1 MIENKFKEAFTPEWV
16 EANITDSANE
26 LVVLR
31 KIIPWQKIIYG
42 LISFYDDTQGR
53 SGVSLRI
60 VAGVFIVQKLR
71 SLSDRNVISQVGEN
85 RYIQYFCNV
94 SDECLKTFIH
104 SSSICKIRQR
114 LGEKGVAVIESEI
127 FDILRLADVI
137 KNDSMLT
144 DSTVLSANII
154 YPTDIGLIF
163 KAFGKMRQFAE
174 RYSIPLWWDDKE
186 IKELWRE
193 YNLNKNKNEIPAY
206 FFEFALIFLSAL
218 QIFEDKVGALTA
230 SDSEKEKA
238 LQLLHFLTLLNEQ
251 NEQKLSGERH
261 IKNRIVSL
269 DNPEARPIKK
279 GKKHPDC
286 EFGTTLQLSFNRQGF
301 MISTENFIGKPNDK
315 TLWLATSELFIK
327 RMQGIPEF
335 AIGDQGYR
343 SKANQ
348 SIPEGTEHIFLGR
361 SSDVAEEKREFCQKA
376 RSATEGFIAVAK
388 NLRGFGRCLYR
399 GFSGNRIWSFLCQTA
414 CNLKKFLQLYFA
426 DEIEEGSLVKLGLA

>member
-1 MIENKFKEAFTPEWV
+1 MIENKFDEAFTPEWV
-16 EANITDSANE
+16 EANITDPANE
-26 LVVLR
+26 LVILR
-31 KIIPWQKIIYG
+31 KIIPWQKIIDG
-42 LISFYDDTQGR
+42 LVPFYNDTKGR

-60 VAGVFIVQKLR
+60 VVAIFIVQKLR
-71 SLSDRNVISQVGEN
+71 LLSNRDVVSQVGEN

-94 SDECLKTFIH
+94 LDENLKTFIH
-104 SSSICKIRQR
+104 SSSLCTIRQR
-114 LGEKGVAVIESEI
+114 FGEKGVAVIESEI

-174 RYSIPLWWDDKE
+174 HYSIPLWWDDKE

-218 QIFEDKVGALTA
+218 QIFEDKVGNLTA

-238 LQLLHFLTLLNEQ
+238 RQLLQLLTLLNEQNEQ

-279 GKKHPDC
+279 GKKHPD
-286 EFGTTLQLSFNRQGF
+286 
-301 MISTENFIGKPNDK
+301 
-315 TLWLATSELFIK
+315 
-327 RMQGIPEF
+327 
-335 AIGDQGYR
+335 
-343 SKANQ
+343 
-348 SIPEGTEHIFLGR
+348 
-361 SSDVAEEKREFCQKA
+361 
-376 RSATEGFIAVAK
+376 
-388 NLRGFGRCLYR
+388 
-399 GFSGNRIWSFLCQTA
+399 
-414 CNLKKFLQLYFA
+414 
-426 DEIEEGSLVKLGLA
+426 

>member
-1 MIENKFKEAFTPEWV
+1 MIENKFDEAFTPEWV
-16 EANITDSANE
+16 EANITDPANE

-31 KIIPWQKIIYG
+31 KIIPWQKIVNG
-42 LISFYDDTQGR
+42 LIPFYDDTKGC

-60 VAGVFIVQKLR
+60 VASVFIVQKLR
-71 SLSDRNVISQVGEN
+71 LLSDRDVVSQVGEN

-94 SDECLKTFIH
+94 PDENLKTFIH
-104 SSSICKIRQR
+104 SSSICRIRQR
-114 LGEKGVAVIESEI
+114 LGEEGVAIIESEI
-127 FDILRLADVI
+127 FDILRLADII
-137 KNDSMLT
+137 KGDSMLT
-144 DSTVLSANII
+144 DSTVLPANII

-174 RYSIPLWWDDKE
+174 HHSIPLCWDDKE

-193 YNLNKNKNEIPAY
+193 YNLNRNKNEIPVY
-206 FFEFALIFLSAL
+206 FFEFAIIFLEAL
-218 QIFEDKVGALTA
+218 HIFENNVKNLTA

-238 LQLLHFLTLLNEQ
+238 MQLLQLLTLLNEQ

-301 MISTENFIGKPNDK
+301 MITMENFIGKPNDK
-315 TLWLATSELFIK
+315 TLWPATSELFIK
-327 RMQGIPEF
+327 RMQDIPEF

-343 SKANQ
+343 SRTNL
-348 SIPEGTEHIFLGR
+348 SIPQGTAHIFLGR
-361 SSDVAEEKREFCQKA
+361 SSDVTEEKRDYCRKA

-399 GFSGNRIWSFLCQTA
+399 GLIGNRIWSLLCQTA

-426 DEIEEGSLVKLGLA
+426 DAIEEGSMVKLGLA